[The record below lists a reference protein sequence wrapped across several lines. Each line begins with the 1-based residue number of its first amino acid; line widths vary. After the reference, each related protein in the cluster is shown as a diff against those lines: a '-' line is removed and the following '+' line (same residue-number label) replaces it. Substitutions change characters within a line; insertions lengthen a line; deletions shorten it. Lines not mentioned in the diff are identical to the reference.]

1 MVSRAQNEKE
11 GKQWFQQ
18 GIQESDTGVQY
29 ETMKL
34 QRKLVAT
41 I

>member
-1 MVSRAQNEKE
+1 VKAMVSTRYTRER
-11 GKQWFQQ
+11 
-18 GIQESDTGVQY
+18 DTGVQY

-34 QRKLVAT
+34 QRNLVAT

>member
-18 GIQESDTGVQY
+18 GIQERDTGVQY